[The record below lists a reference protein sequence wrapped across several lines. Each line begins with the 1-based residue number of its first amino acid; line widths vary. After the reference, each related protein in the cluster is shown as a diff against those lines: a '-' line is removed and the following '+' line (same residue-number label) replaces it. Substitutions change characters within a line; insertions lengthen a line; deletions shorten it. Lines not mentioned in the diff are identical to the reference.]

1 MKTGYVYSDEFKET
15 IVNIILNSDKSIAQI
30 ALELG
35 LSDRTLYKWTY
46 VERITKN
53 IGLMNLDQE
62 KKLKHEL
69 QKTRNELKQAKKEIT
84 ILSKLIHKKFIPDHQ

>member
-62 KKLKHEL
+62 RKLKQEL

-84 ILSKLIHKKFIPDHQ
+84 ILSKLIYNNLQ